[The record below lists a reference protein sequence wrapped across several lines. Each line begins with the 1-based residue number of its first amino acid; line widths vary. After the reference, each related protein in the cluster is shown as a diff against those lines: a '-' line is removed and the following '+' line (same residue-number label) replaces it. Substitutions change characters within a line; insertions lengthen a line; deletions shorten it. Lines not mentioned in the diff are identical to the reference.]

1 MIKKGLFIVVEG
13 IDGSGK
19 TTQIKNL
26 YEYLTSKGIPTTV
39 TREPGGTVI
48 GEKIRDIVLDKAH
61 KNMDAITE
69 MLLIAASRAQH
80 VVEFISAKQKAGVT
94 VICDRY
100 VLSSYVYQG
109 VARGI
114 ELETVKKVNEYAMS
128 GVIPD
133 ITFFINI
140 DNEESVKR
148 RSERQVNDRIENE
161 DNSFHIKVCNG
172 YREMVK
178 HLDNVEIIDGMQK
191 VENVT
196 LDIVT
201 HINKLI
207 RRLDI

>member
-161 DNSFHIKVCNG
+161 DNAFHIKVCNG

-178 HLDNVEIIDGMQK
+178 HLDNVQIIDGMQK